1 MRKKEPDIPL
11 SQPVAIQN
19 TALSQEKII
28 ANYQKT
34 IDAIIDTVQAHHKH
48 ADPNFILRA
57 FHFAAEAHKSQL
69 RKSGAPYIEHCVE
82 TARELAELRMDPV
95 TVAAGLLH
103 DVVEDTGV
111 TIEEVREAF
120 GEEVAQL
127 VDGVTKISGLQFTSQ
142 EEEQAEY
149 FRKLL
154 FSISKDLRVILIKF
168 ADRLHNMRTL
178 HYLPKKE
185 AERIALETRE
195 IYAPLAHRFGM
206 ANLQWEL
213 EDLALKI
220 LDPEAYEN
228 LSRKLVQEKIKS
240 EQLLK
245 SIIEP
250 IQRELNA
257 KGIQGEITGRFK
269 SIYSI
274 YRKMKERMKPFDE
287 IYDIFAIRIIVNT
300 VDECY
305 LVLGIVQNLF
315 KPVENRYKD
324 YIAKPKVNMYK
335 SLHTTVV
342 GPDGRMVEVQI
353 RTWDMHKVAEIGI
366 AAHWKY
372 KEGRKESNALDY
384 YSAWLR
390 EVIDWQ
396 KDVLDPKDY
405 LEILKTDLFHNE
417 VFVFTPKGD
426 LLKLP
431 QGATALD
438 FAFAIHSDVGLHC
451 LGAKVNNR
459 IVPLHTVLQN
469 GDTVEIITSIH
480 QKPHQDWLKFVRTS
494 KAKTK
499 IKQWLKT
506 AQYQEAVRLGEE
518 MLTSGAKRLKI
529 QLSAKALRELPQQFG
544 KTDLD
549 SLYAELGRGDLS
561 LQKVLGVLAPQMA
574 SQDIQFFEKTVRPKR
589 VAIEGIRVQGMDRF
603 LIQFA
608 KCCHPVPGDS
618 IIGFITQGKGI
629 SIHRR
634 DCINGLKLSLEMPE
648 KIVDVAWD
656 VEKDKAFQVQL
667 RLMASS
673 RKDFLKEVAESLL
686 AVNSNILKVDLRT
699 ENALIDA
706 SILLEVRDLGHLTS
720 VMQRLQ
726 RIKGMISVTRDG
738 GVHELSA
745 P

>member
-1 MRKKEPDIPL
+1 MRRRETTISL
-11 SQPVAIQN
+11 SDSGARRSASV
-19 TALSQEKII
+19 SQDLGI
-28 ANYQKT
+28 ADYEKT
-34 IDAIIDTVQAHHKH
+34 IHAIIDTVQAHHKH
-48 ADPNFILRA
+48 TDPQFILRA
-57 FHFAAEAHKSQL
+57 FHFSREAHKNQL

-82 TARELAELRMDPV
+82 TARELAELRMDLV

-111 TIEEVREAF
+111 TIEEVRENF

-127 VDGVTKISGLQFTSQ
+127 VDGVTKISGLQFTSH

-154 FSISKDLRVILIKF
+154 FAISKDLRVILIKF

-178 HYLPKKE
+178 HFLPRKQ

-220 LDPEAYEN
+220 LDPEAYED
-228 LSRKLVQEKIKS
+228 LFQKLAQEKIKS
-240 EQLLK
+240 EQLFK
-245 SIIEP
+245 AIIDP
-250 IQRELNA
+250 IQRELNE

-274 YRKMKERMKPFDE
+274 YRKMKERGKPFHE

-305 LVLGIVQNLF
+305 IALGIVQNLF
-315 KPVENRYKD
+315 NPVDNRYKD
-324 YIAKPKVNMYK
+324 YIAKPKVNLYK
-335 SLHTTVV
+335 SIHTTVV
-342 GPDGRMVEVQI
+342 GPEGRMVEVQI

-372 KEGRKESNALDY
+372 KEGRKESDALDY
-384 YSAWLR
+384 YSAWIR
-390 EVIDWQ
+390 EIIDWQ

-438 FAFAIHSDVGLHC
+438 FAFAIHSEVGLHC

-459 IVPLHTVLQN
+459 IVPIHTVLQN
-469 GDTVEIITSIH
+469 GDTVEILTSIH

-499 IKQWLKT
+499 IKQWLKI
-506 AQYQEAVRLGEE
+506 AQYQEAVHLGEE
-518 MLTSGAKRLKI
+518 MLTNGLKRLKVQI
-529 QLSAKALRELPQQFG
+529 SSKALRDLPKQFG
-544 KTDLD
+544 KTDLE

-561 LQKVLGVLAPQMA
+561 LQKVLGVLVPQIP
-574 SQDIQFFEKTVRPKR
+574 SQEIQSFEKTASPKR
-589 VAIEGIRVQGMDRF
+589 VAVEGIRVQGMDHF

-634 DCINGLKLSLEMPE
+634 DCLNWLKLSVEMPE
-648 KIVDVAWD
+648 KIIDVAWD
-656 VEKDKAFQVQL
+656 VDKDRAFQVQL

-673 RKDFLKEVAESLL
+673 RKDFLKEVADSLL
-686 AVNSNILKVDLRT
+686 RVNTNILKLDLRT
-699 ENALIDA
+699 ENTLIDA
-706 SILLEVRDLGHLTS
+706 SILIEVRDLEHLTS
-720 VMQRLQ
+720 VIQRLQ
-726 RIKGMISVTRDG
+726 KIKGTISVTRDG
-738 GVHELSA
+738 GVHE
-745 P
+745 